1 MHDGRIDA
9 LCRAVGIAL
18 DYLDAEGVRHVAS
31 EAGKRNTL
39 EALGFAVASEAQ
51 IADSLARIEAME
63 RRPLPPLVIA
73 DAERPARIALR
84 SPAREWALRLESG
97 DTRGDRMA
105 EDASAILLPAMPAGY
120 HRLAVQTRDAVVEA
134 TIVVAPRECYL
145 PPSLA
150 VGGRAWGATAQVYSL
165 RGANDL
171 GIGTYADV
179 ADLAGILGD
188 RGASFLGLSPVH
200 ALFGADVTKYSP
212 YSPSSRLFLQTGL
225 VAPQNAPGFDP
236 ALDGAGEPAAG
247 STLIDYRTV
256 LQRQRAMLES
266 LWRRTRETALQDIAS
281 FRRDGGQRLEE
292 YATFEALSDHFKAE
306 GRHWLGEWPE
316 AFRDVHSPVVAAFRD
331 EHAERIAFHVW
342 LQWLADRQ
350 LAQAS
355 AVAREKGMAIGLY
368 RDLAVGADRGGAE
381 CWSNPDQFVH
391 LSVGAPPDPLGPQ
404 GQDWGLPPINPLAL
418 AESGLTAF
426 RELVVANMRYAGALR
441 IDHAFQLQRLFV
453 LPVGGKA
460 ADGVYLSYPFDAL
473 LAVLKIESHR
483 ARCLVIG
490 EDLGTAPT
498 GFSETIMDAGILS
511 YRLLPFERDQAGRFK
526 PPGVY
531 PARSLAAFST
541 HDLPTFA
548 GWWRALE
555 FDVRECLGVFDAA
568 RAASERAGRDHERKE
583 LVAALLGEG
592 LDVAVDTDQPPDVA
606 ALRYLARTPSA
617 LVAVQLEDI
626 LRERQQANLPGP
638 DCGHPNWRRRSS
650 AMVADIPTHPGL
662 DRVAA
667 AFRDE
672 RRGALNTAK
681 RGGKPTGTYRL
692 QLHAGFTFEDAA
704 AAAPYLAQ
712 LGVSHVYVSPIQMAR
727 PGSTH
732 GYDVVDPRRLNPELG
747 GDEAFARFCD
757 ALNAHGLRLLVDI
770 VPNHQGV
777 GGKNNPAWLEL
788 LEWGRL
794 SSQAQT
800 FDIDWEKPGAGGKL
814 IVPFLGEPF
823 EDLLA
828 KGYVGLGFEADIGR
842 FAVWYS
848 DHCHPVSP
856 LDYAGL
862 LERAQVHDQ
871 QGADILHALVTDFRD
886 LRLWDAAEPA
896 TLLARGASLRRQL
909 AEACAASYA
918 LRIAIERV
926 TADFP
931 RNDLR
936 SLCERQAWRMT
947 WWADA
952 NRLINYRRFFDIT
965 SLAGVRVED
974 RGVFEATH
982 RLIFDLVEQG
992 RIHALRV
999 DHVDGLADPA
1009 QYLVRLQERVGP
1021 DFYIVVEKILE
1032 PGEALRPWP
1041 VAGTTGYDAL
1051 TVLDALFFASDAMPV
1066 LDAVNRDA
1074 EATKPRRALD
1084 LYAIRSELLKH
1095 TFASEF
1101 DTLLRDIENTR
1112 EGPASADIA
1121 SALHALL
1128 AAFPVYRS
1136 YATGHGFSEEDRA
1149 ALDEARRVALE
1160 KTEPALEPAIEDVLA
1175 AIATSGRALRR
1186 FQQLTGPLMAK
1197 SFEDTLFYRDASFIA
1212 ANEVGSFP
1220 AQPAISAD
1228 AFHRAN
1234 VERLRDWPDS
1244 LIATSTHDTKR
1255 GEDARGRLLAAS
1267 HLPEAWRLAW
1277 ERFKASDN
1285 AGGLAPD
1292 DLYFLF
1298 QSLIASC
1305 PVDPTEAE
1313 RAAFADRATGFV
1325 EKFLREAKVRS
1336 SWTDPD
1342 TGYEARVRA
1351 FVERCASA
1359 QGVLFREIVLFVRA
1373 IALAAGRFAV
1383 ARTVLKCTIPGVPDT
1398 YQGTELIDLSFVDP
1412 DNRRPV
1418 DYALRAAV
1426 LADGP
1431 DFGNDRTF
1439 LSGEAK
1445 LFALATLLRDR
1456 RERPAAYR
1464 GAYAPIET
1472 SDDRLAIAF
1481 MRGEGRDAI
1490 FVAARRALAAT
1501 GNDWCV
1507 AVPEGQWRNLFDD
1520 RTIQG
1525 DRMVD
1530 GIELFGPWPAVVL
1543 RRAD

>member
-1 MHDGRIDA
+1 MPDGRIDA
-9 LCRAVGIAL
+9 LCRGVGIAL
-18 DYLDAEGVRHVAS
+18 DYRDAEGVRHVAS

-39 EALGFAVASEAQ
+39 EALGFAVATEVQ
-51 IADSLARIEAME
+51 IAGSLARIEAME
-63 RRPLPPLVIA
+63 RRPLPPLVIVEA
-73 DAERPARIALR
+73 DRPSRLAPR

-97 DTRGDRMA
+97 ATLADRMA
-105 EDASAILLPAMPAGY
+105 DEASVILLPALPAGY
-120 HRLAVQTRDAVVEA
+120 HRLAVQTRDGVAET
-134 TIVVAPRECYL
+134 TIVAAPRECFL
-145 PPSLA
+145 PPTLA
-150 VGGRAWGATAQVYSL
+150 SGGRAWGATAQVYSL
-165 RGANDL
+165 RGSNDS

-179 ADLAGILGD
+179 ADLAGVLGD

-225 VAPQNAPGFDP
+225 IAPQLASGFDP
-236 ALDGAGEPAAG
+236 ARDGGCEPETG
-247 STLIDYRTV
+247 TLIDYRAV
-256 LQRQRAMLES
+256 LPRQRAMLES
-266 LWRRTRETALQDIAS
+266 LWRRTRDAALKDVAS
-281 FRRDGGQRLEE
+281 FRREGGRRLEE

-316 AFRDVHSPVVAAFRD
+316 PFRDVHSSEVAAFRD
-331 EHAERIAFHVW
+331 EHGERVAFHVW

-350 LAQAS
+350 LAHAAS
-355 AVAREKGMAIGLY
+355 VAREKGMAIGLY

-381 CWSNPDQFVH
+381 CWSNPDLFVN

-418 AESGLTAF
+418 AETGLAAF

-460 ADGVYLSYPFDAL
+460 ADGVYLSYPLEAL
-473 LAVLKIESHR
+473 IAVLKIESHR

-490 EDLGTAPT
+490 EDLGTAPAN
-498 GFSETIMDAGILS
+498 FSETIMDAGILS
-511 YRLLPFERDQAGRFK
+511 YRLLTFERDAAGRFK
-526 PPGVY
+526 PPGAY

-555 FDVRECLGVFDAA
+555 FDVRECLGVFDSS
-568 RAASERAGRDHERKE
+568 RAASERAGREHERKE
-583 LVAALLGEG
+583 LLSALLGEG
-592 LDVAVDTDQPPDVA
+592 LDVAADTDQPPDVA

-650 AMVADIPTHPGL
+650 ATIAEVATHAGL

-672 RRGALNTAK
+672 RRGALNNAK
-681 RGGKPTGTYRL
+681 RGGRPTGTYRL
-692 QLHAGFTFEDAA
+692 QLHAGFTFDDAA
-704 AAAPYLAQ
+704 VAAPYLAR

-747 GDEAFARFCD
+747 GDEGFARFCD
-757 ALNAHGLRLLVDI
+757 ALNTHGLRLVVDI

-777 GGKNNPAWLEL
+777 GGKHNPSWLEL

-794 SSQAQT
+794 SPQAQT
-800 FDIDWEKPGAGGKL
+800 FDVDWEKPGAGGKL
-814 IVPFLGEPF
+814 VVPFLGEPF
-823 EDLLA
+823 EDLLT
-828 KGYVGLGFEADIGR
+828 KHYVGLGFEADVGR

-856 LDYAGL
+856 LDYAAL
-862 LERAQVHDQ
+862 LERAQVHDERSAGMLQ
-871 QGADILHALVTDFRD
+871 TLVADFRD

-896 TLLARGASLRRQL
+896 MLLARGAQLKRQL
-909 AEACAASYA
+909 ADACAANYA
-918 LRIAIERV
+918 LRVAIERI

-931 RNDLR
+931 SSDLR
-936 SLCERQAWRMT
+936 SLCERQAWRMAY
-947 WWADA
+947 WADA

-974 RGVFEATH
+974 RSVFEATH

-992 RIHALRV
+992 RIHALRI

-1051 TVLDALFFASDAMPV
+1051 TVLDALFFANEALPV

-1074 EATKPRRALD
+1074 EARKPRRALD

-1095 TFASEF
+1095 TFVSEF
-1101 DTLLRDIENTR
+1101 DALLRDVEGALD
-1112 EGPASADIA
+1112 GPASADIA

-1128 AAFPVYRS
+1128 AGFPVYRS

-1149 ALDEARRVALE
+1149 ALEEARGVALE
-1160 KTEPALEPAIEDVLA
+1160 KTEAALEPAIEEVLT
-1175 AIATSGRALRR
+1175 AIGTSGRALRR

-1197 SFEDTLFYRDASFIA
+1197 SFEDTLFYRDAAFIA

-1220 AQPAISAD
+1220 AQPAISAA

-1234 VERLRDWPDS
+1234 IERLRDWPDS
-1244 LIATSTHDTKR
+1244 MIATSTHDTKR

-1267 HLPEAWRLAW
+1267 HLPDAWRLAW
-1277 ERFKASDN
+1277 ERFRASEGAD
-1285 AGGLAPD
+1285 GLAPD

-1305 PVDPTEAE
+1305 PVDPTESE
-1313 RAAFADRATGFV
+1313 RAAFAERATAFV

-1351 FVERCASA
+1351 FVERCASPR
-1359 QGVLFREIVLFVRA
+1359 GILFREIVLFVRA

-1418 DYALRAAV
+1418 DYGQRAAI
-1426 LADGP
+1426 LDEGP
-1431 DFGNDRTF
+1431 DFGNDRML

-1445 LFALATLLRDR
+1445 LFALAALLRDR
-1456 RERPAAYR
+1456 REHPAAYR

-1481 MRGEGRDAI
+1481 TRGEGADAV
-1490 FVAARRALAAT
+1490 FVAARRALAAADS
-1501 GNDWCV
+1501 DWHV
-1507 AVPEGQWRNLFDD
+1507 ALPKGRWRNLFDG
-1520 RTIQG
+1520 RTIHG
-1525 DRMVD
+1525 DRMVS
-1530 GIELFGPWPAVVL
+1530 GAELFDPWPAAVL